1 MFVSFVR
8 LFTKA
13 LVPAV
18 VAMFKYGT
26 MVRCC
31 CINNTRHSTVQYGRS
46 STTVYILKGL
56 RTVEFSLAC
65 YDGLRKRSISAYLWS
80 LDQHCGWCLDELG
93 ERERERERVRD
104 RQREKCTC
112 TCILYN
118 YITCTCVCSVYG
130 EFSNNYSWI
139 WQNWL
144 NFSTVLSIS

>member
-1 MFVSFVR
+1 MFVSFAR

-31 CINNTRHSTVQYGRS
+31 CINNTRHSTVQYSRS
-46 STTVYILKGL
+46 STTMYILKGL

-80 LDQHCGWCLDELG
+80 LDQHCGWCLDELE
-93 ERERERERVRD
+93 EREREREGESE
-104 RQREKCTC
+104 RQTEREMYMYMYSVC
-112 TCILYN
+112 
-118 YITCTCVCSVYG
+118 ITCTCVCSVYG
-130 EFSNNYSWI
+130 EFSNNYS
-139 WQNWL
+139 
-144 NFSTVLSIS
+144 